1 MRTEEEMRQGRLGPQ
16 TLEEAGGPLPG
27 ASEGSV
33 SPQDLR
39 LRSPELGEHMF
50 LWFYAPM
57 LRELLQM
64 PQKLAPWPRVKTGS
78 FW

>member
-1 MRTEEEMRQGRLGPQ
+1 MGGEEQGRLGPQ

-27 ASEGSV
+27 ASGKSV

-50 LWFYAPM
+50 LWFYAPT
-57 LRELLQM
+57 LRELVTDATETSPLAARENG
-64 PQKLAPWPRVKTGS
+64 KLLVK
-78 FW
+78 